1 VLDLASYP
9 SIAAGVPRGGYV
21 LADAGD
27 GTRPDIVLIA
37 TGSEVHLALNAHSR
51 LASEGVKA
59 RVVSLP
65 CWSLFK
71 AQAEP
76 YRKEVL
82 PEGVP
87 LLAIEAGV
95 TLGWDSY
102 LGPPMP
108 VLGVD
113 RFGASAPGEIMMSE
127 CGFTAENVCQQVA
140 NFSRLPKRRCPFQ
153 SNRWKWR
160 NIMRSRS

>member
-1 VLDLASYP
+1 MLV
-9 SIAAGVPRGGYV
+9 
-21 LADAGD
+21 
-27 GTRPDIVLIA
+27 A
-37 TGSEVHLALNAHSR
+37 TGSEVHLALNARNR
-51 LASEGVKA
+51 LAGEGVKV

-102 LGPPMP
+102 LGPPMA

-113 RFGASAPGEIMMSE
+113 RYGASAPGDVVMREY
-127 CGFTAENVCQQVA
+127 GFTVENVCQQVRTLL
-140 NFSRLPKRRCPFQ
+140 STTQ
-153 SNRWKWR
+153 T
-160 NIMRSRS
+160 